1 MNNLDNL
8 KQNELA
14 KDRDLFYKL
23 EKQKK
28 DIEQQENE
36 LRKKLLTTMKK
47 NNITKIE
54 NDNILIS
61 YVDETTREDF
71 DKKKLKQEQ
80 PKVYNKYI
88 KIVSVKSS
96 LRIKL
101 K

>member
-14 KDRDLFYKL
+14 KVRDLFYKL

-28 DIEQQENE
+28 EIEQQENE
-36 LRKKLLTTMKK
+36 LRRNLLIAMEK

-61 YVDETTREDF
+61 YVDETTREDL

-88 KIVSVKSS
+88 KIIPVKSS

>member
-28 DIEQQENE
+28 EIEQQENE
-36 LRKKLLTTMKK
+36 LRQKILIAMEK

-61 YVDETTREDF
+61 YVDETTREDL

-88 KIVSVKSS
+88 KIISVKSS